1 MTTRYVTIEREYGS
15 GGTEIARR
23 LSEKTGVPCYG
34 KEILEA
40 VSKVRNISAEEIEKY
55 EENVSN
61 SFLYSIYL
69 MAQSNN
75 NMGSSDLLSREG
87 HIFIT
92 EQEEIRKLAR
102 NGRSIFLGHC
112 ASEALRTMDNVV
124 KVFIRCSNEDVKKAR
139 IMKDYGIT
147 EAMVESTRKKFD
159 KKRAN
164 YYNANTGRKWE
175 DWKNYDIVIDSGV
188 LGIDGCVAVLKGLFE
203 F

>member
-1 MTTRYVTIEREYGS
+1 
-15 GGTEIARR
+15 
-23 LSEKTGVPCYG
+23 
-34 KEILEA
+34 
-40 VSKVRNISAEEIEKY
+40 
-55 EENVSN
+55 
-61 SFLYSIYL
+61 

-147 EAMVESTRKKFD
+147 EAMVESTRKRFD

>member
-15 GGTEIARR
+15 GGTEIARL

-75 NMGSSDLLSREG
+75 MGSSDLLTREG

-92 EQEEIRKLAR
+92 EQEEIRKMAR

-112 ASEALRTMDNVV
+112 ASEALRTMDHVV
-124 KVFIRCSNEDVKKAR
+124 RVFIRCSNEDVKKAR
-139 IMKDYGIT
+139 IMKDYGIS
-147 EAMVESTRKKFD
+147 EAMVESTRKRYD

-188 LGIDGCVAVLKGLFE
+188 LGIDGSVAVLKGLFE
-203 F
+203 S